1 MMAENMTGTTSGD
14 APRPGLL
21 LRLIRDQRIAFLVVG
36 AFNTGV
42 GYLLFVL
49 FDFLA
54 GRPVTPSIGASAASV
69 VTLLCAHVVATLIAF
84 VLHRNLVFRVRG
96 HVIRDFVRFQAVYVV
111 TFSINIVVLPL
122 LVLAGMPTLLAQLL
136 ITVVTVIVSWFGHK
150 YFSFRRPKQPAA
162 EAAEPGAVDEIE
174 RGVL

>member
-1 MMAENMTGTTSGD
+1 MMAERAVEPDPSE
-14 APRPGLL
+14 APRPGVL

-49 FDFLA
+49 FDFLV
-54 GRPVTPSIGASAASV
+54 GRQVTPALGASAASV
-69 VTLLCAHVVATLIAF
+69 VTLLCAHVVAPMIAF

-96 HVIRDFVRFQAVYVV
+96 HALRDFVRFQAVYVV
-111 TFSINIVVLPL
+111 TFSINIVLLPV
-122 LVLAGMPTLLAQLL
+122 LVLLGIPTLLAQLL
-136 ITVVTVIVSWFGHK
+136 ITVVTVVISWFGHK
-150 YFSFRRPKQPAA
+150 YFSFRRPKQVA
-162 EAAEPGAVDEIE
+162 ELPGEPGAVDDIE

>member
-1 MMAENMTGTTSGD
+1 MMEPDSE

-21 LRLIRDQRIAFLVVG
+21 LRLIRDQRIAFLLVG
-36 AFNTGV
+36 AANTAI
-42 GYLLFVL
+42 GYLLFVA
-49 FDFLA
+49 FDFLV

-96 HVIRDFVRFQAVYVV
+96 HILRDFVRFQAVYVV
-111 TFSINIVVLPL
+111 TFSINLVVLPL
-122 LVLAGMPTLLAQLL
+122 LVLAGIPTLLAQLL

-150 YFSFRRPKQPAA
+150 YFSFRRPKSATTDQP
-162 EAAEPGAVDEIE
+162 EPGAVDDVE

>member
-1 MMAENMTGTTSGD
+1 MAEDAQGAAGTD

-36 AFNTGV
+36 AVNTGI
-42 GYLLFVL
+42 GYLLFVG
-49 FDFLA
+49 FDLTV
-54 GRPVTPSIGASAASV
+54 GRAVLPSIGASAAAV

-96 HVIRDFVRFQAVYVV
+96 HVLRDFVRFQAVYVV

-122 LVLAGMPTLLAQLL
+122 LVLAGLPALLAQLL
-136 ITVVTVIVSWFGHK
+136 ITVVTVAVSWFGHK
-150 YFSFRRPKQPAA
+150 YFSFRRPKDPAST
-162 EAAEPGAVDEIE
+162 EVDEIE